1 MNTDLKIFNFGPAAL
16 NSADSFR
23 HAAKLLQNFK
33 GQSILIL
40 ASALDGV
47 SVLLE
52 KIVDAHQ
59 KSEDEKALEILQEVR
74 KIYYDL
80 AKELL
85 GENHPVFDDLN
96 DHLVTI
102 EWDLED
108 PPQEDINF
116 AYDQVVSIGSLMSSQ
131 ILSAYLNESALATQW
146 LDARDIILADDEF
159 RNGNIQ
165 LDETKSRAQSSI
177 QPLLKQGSFVLT
189 QAALGTTTEN
199 YSIILNSS
207 EGSAYSVA
215 ILGDCLNA
223 KELYSWTKALTAD
236 VNSFDNVIQLEN
248 H

>member
-1 MNTDLKIFNFGPAAL
+1 MNTELKVFSFGQAAL

-23 HAAKLLQNFK
+23 HAVKLLQNYK

-40 ASALDGV
+40 ASALD
-47 SVLLE
+47 SVTELLE

-59 KSEDEKALEILQEVR
+59 ASEDEKALEILQEVR
-74 KIYYDL
+74 KIHYDL
-80 AKELL
+80 AKDLL
-85 GENHPVFDDLN
+85 GKNHSVFDELN

-116 AYDQVVSIGSLMSSQ
+116 AYDQVVSIVSLLSTQ
-131 ILSAYLNESALATQW
+131 ILSAYLNESQLATQW

-159 RNGNIQ
+159 RKGNINVE
-165 LDETKSRAQSSI
+165 ETKSRAQSSI
-177 QPLLKQGSFVLT
+177 QPLLKQGAFVLT
-189 QAALGTTTEN
+189 QATLGTTTEN

-207 EGSAYSVA
+207 EGSAYSAA
-215 ILGDCLNA
+215 ILGDCFTA
-223 KELYSWTKALTAD
+223 KDLYIWTKALTAD
-236 VNSFDNVIQLEN
+236 VNSFDGVIQFEN